1 MKINKLL
8 LKISHLFGFRLNE
21 EHQDDIMVN
30 IPTIYH
36 QEAIQEIWDN
46 KCESEEAKW
55 VIDDIIN
62 QVYVY
67 FQNNPKTEKCCRN
80 VRKVFV
86 TYYINEDGRNGSMV
100 TTIPYV
106 DGILYNPFEKG
117 IRESLDRNNKIDQ
130 LLN

>member
-8 LKISHLFGFRLNE
+8 LKISHFFGFRLNE

-36 QEAIQEIWDN
+36 QEAIEEIWDN

-62 QVYVY
+62 QVYVH

-80 VRKVFV
+80 VRQVFC
-86 TYYINEDGRNGSMV
+86 N
-100 TTIPYV
+100 
-106 DGILYNPFEKG
+106 
-117 IRESLDRNNKIDQ
+117 
-130 LLN
+130 LLHK

>member
-8 LKISHLFGFRLNE
+8 LKISHLFRFRLNE

-55 VIDDIIN
+55 VMNDIIN

-80 VRKVFV
+80 VRQVFV
-86 TYYINEDGRNGSMV
+86 TCGYHTSVSSIFIDV
-100 TTIPYV
+100 IPYV

-117 IRESLDRNNKIDQ
+117 IQESLDRNNKIDQ

>member
-8 LKISHLFGFRLNE
+8 LKISHFFGFRLNE
-21 EHQDDIMVN
+21 EHQDDILVN

-36 QEAIQEIWDN
+36 QEAIEEIWDN

-62 QVYVY
+62 QVYVH

-80 VRKVFV
+80 VRQVFV
-86 TYYINEDGRNGSMV
+86 TYYINENGRDGSMV

-117 IRESLDRNNKIDQ
+117 IQESLDRNNKIDQ
-130 LLN
+130 LLS